1 MVANA
6 AGDGS
11 VYNGCGEG
19 DGTYAD
25 VGSRHLHRAEVKSS
39 TPLIRIL
46 GQWWLSLDV
55 ESQDNASS
63 A

>member
-1 MVANA
+1 MKAISCMVANA

-46 GQWWLSLDV
+46 GQ
-55 ESQDNASS
+55 
-63 A
+63 